1 MNLAL
6 FDFDGTITEQ
16 DTYTKFLFYVT
27 PKRRLIITLLLASPF
42 IALYKLGLLKP
53 SKTRPLLSRIVF
65 WNSSVAD
72 ITRLAR
78 SFSEQYL
85 PSVIRAEALAKI
97 EWHKAQGDEVYVV
110 SASLGPYISCWCLS
124 KDIKW
129 VCSELE
135 TKNNKLTGRY
145 VSGDCSLENKVSAIK
160 RQVNLSDF
168 KTIYAYGD
176 TAEDMPMLAL
186 AHEKYFNWQRV
197 ID

>member
-27 PKRRLIITLLLASPF
+27 PKRRMMITLLVASPF

-53 SKTRPLLSRIVF
+53 SKTRPVLSRIVF
-65 WNSSVAD
+65 WNRSAAD
-72 ITRLAR
+72 IRRLAR

-85 PSVIRAEALAKI
+85 PGIIRAEALSKI
-97 EWHKAQGDEVYVV
+97 EWHKSQGDEVYVV
-110 SASLGPYISCWCLS
+110 SASLDPYLSCWCRSL
-124 KDIKW
+124 DIKW

-135 TKNNKLTGRY
+135 IKNSKLTGRY

-160 RQVNLSDF
+160 RKVDLSDF

-176 TAEDMPMLAL
+176 TVEDMPMLAL
-186 AHEKYFNWQRV
+186 AHEKYLNWQRV
-197 ID
+197 Y

>member
-1 MNLAL
+1 M
-6 FDFDGTITEQ
+6 
-16 DTYTKFLFYVT
+16 
-27 PKRRLIITLLLASPF
+27 
-42 IALYKLGLLKP
+42 
-53 SKTRPLLSRIVF
+53 
-65 WNSSVAD
+65 AD

-85 PSVIRAEALAKI
+85 PSVLRAEALKKI

-110 SASLGPYISCWCLS
+110 SASLDFYLSCWCRS
-124 KDIKW
+124 QGINW

-160 RQVNLSDF
+160 RKVNLSDF

-176 TAEDMPMLAL
+176 TTEDMPMLAL

-197 ID
+197 YWPRCSLMSCNMRTLYLLVFDKLFIVSNIIKTYFVHIQQKRK